1 MDYNLR
7 WTEESVRNLD
17 EIIKDIRK
25 KWSEKEVDNFRSML
39 KSKIE
44 FILNNPFLYQASD
57 YFPKM
62 RKAVLNKKTSI
73 FYHVEDDIIVITYL
87 HINQKDINKSK

>member
-62 RKAVLNKKTSI
+62 RKAVLNKKTTI
-73 FYHVEDDIIVITYL
+73 FYQVDKDSIIIAYL
-87 HINQKDINKSK
+87 HINKKDLNKLN